1 MLSLLVTLI
10 VFSMLG
16 MIVFQTLYV
25 FNYQSFLNAGDE
37 TIRAKQTSSLTLPAK
52 SSRSETKSFT
62 SSQLEGGDS
71 DEYGDMVYSPPAA
84 IVLCLKGAEESLCD
98 CLTGLISQQYPDY
111 ELNIV
116 IYSPTDSAAEVVK
129 EFFSGVQLIPKI
141 HYLEDPAATCS
152 LKCSAICQAIDALS
166 ARIEVVAF
174 VDGDAVVDEH
184 WLSDLVSPLS
194 DSGVGATTGNRWYSP
209 ADNRL
214 GSFVRKIWNAA
225 AIVQMQRYE
234 IAWGGTLA
242 IRKNVIDRCEL
253 VAIWRKSFCE
263 DTPLANAFGEQ
274 KLRLHCV
281 PNLIIENKESVSTL
295 SAFHWISR
303 QLLTVRLHHPA
314 WNWVL
319 VHGIVTG
326 IASIV
331 APLLI
336 VLLFCVGMT
345 SDALTLLKTAVVY
358 QVFNFALLYMI
369 GKSNRKVINGRESYN
384 GLEVD
389 NDKRLPLHFFAT
401 LVTQVIQPFALWQAN
416 SMEKVNWRGAT
427 YGVKDGNKI
436 RLLKV
441 KKGKASPNKPTFKT
455 KVEVD
460 EMAPVSE
467 AAYIPGS
474 RYSKRS
480 RN

>member
-10 VFSMLG
+10 VFLMLG

-25 FNYQSFLNAGDE
+25 LNYQSSLNA
-37 TIRAKQTSSLTLPAK
+37 
-52 SSRSETKSFT
+52 
-62 SSQLEGGDS
+62 S
-71 DEYGDMVYSPPAA
+71 DESVQITQRLNSDDSGSQAQPLKPSQAKGNDHDKDGGEVYSPPAA
-84 IVLCLKGAEESLCD
+84 IILCLKGLEESLAD
-98 CLTGLISQQYPDY
+98 CLMGLISQQYSDF

-116 IYSPTDSAAEVVK
+116 LYSRTDPAAEAVQ
-129 EFFSGVQLIPKI
+129 EFFSGVQMIPKI

-152 LKCSAICQAIDALS
+152 LKCSAICQAIETLS
-166 ARIEVVAF
+166 DRIEVVAF
-174 VDGDAVVDEH
+174 VDGDAVVDQH
-184 WLSDLVSPLS
+184 WLTDLVTPLS
-194 DSGVGATTGNRWYSP
+194 DSGIGATTGNRWYSP
-209 ADNRL
+209 TGDRL
-214 GSFVRKIWNAA
+214 GAFVRRIWNAA
-225 AIVQMQRYE
+225 AVVQMQRYE

-242 IRKNVIDRCEL
+242 IRKNVIDRCGL
-253 VAIWRKSFCE
+253 VSIWRKSFCE
-263 DTPLANAFGEQ
+263 DTPLTSLFRKQ
-274 KLRLHCV
+274 KLHLHRV
-281 PNLIIENKESVSTL
+281 PKLIIENKESIST
-295 SAFHWISR
+295 SGAFHWISR

-336 VLLFCVGMT
+336 VLLFWIGMT
-345 SDALTLLKTAVVY
+345 SDAVTLLKTTLVY
-358 QVFNFALLYMI
+358 QAFNFVLLYMI
-369 GKSNRKVINGRESYN
+369 GKSNRQAINSRDSYN

-389 NDKRLPLHFFAT
+389 SDRRVPMHVLAT
-401 LVTQVIQPFALWQAN
+401 LVTQVVQPFALWQAN

>member
-1 MLSLLVTLI
+1 
-10 VFSMLG
+10 

-25 FNYQSFLNAGDE
+25 LSYQSFLNADDE
-37 TIRAKQTSSLTLPAK
+37 PVQTKRTNSNTLK
-52 SSRSETKSFT
+52 SGTSESQTKSLK
-62 SSQLEGGDS
+62 SPRSKGDDYDEDS
-71 DEYGDMVYSPPAA
+71 DENYAPPAA
-84 IVLCLKGAEESLCD
+84 IVLCLKGAEESLAD
-98 CLTGLISQQYPDY
+98 CLTGLISQQYSDY

-116 IYSPTDSAAEVVK
+116 LYSPTDPAAEVVK

-141 HYLEDPAATCS
+141 HFLEDPAATCS
-152 LKCSAICQAIDALS
+152 LKCSAICQAIDTLS
-166 ARIEVVAF
+166 DRIEVVAF

-184 WLSDLVSPLS
+184 WLSDLVTPLG
-194 DSGVGATTGNRWYSP
+194 DSGIGATTGNRWYSP
-209 ADNRL
+209 SEDRL
-214 GSFVRKIWNAA
+214 GAFVRRIWNAA
-225 AIVQMQRYE
+225 AVVQMQRYE

-242 IRKNVIDRCEL
+242 IRKEVIDRCGL

-263 DTPLANAFGEQ
+263 DTPLAYLFRKQ
-274 KLRLHCV
+274 KLHLHRV
-281 PNLIIENKESVSTL
+281 PNLIVENKESISTL
-295 SAFHWISR
+295 GAFHWISR

-319 VHGIVTG
+319 LHGIATG
-326 IASIV
+326 IATII

-336 VLLFCVGMT
+336 VLLFSLGMT
-345 SDALTLLKTAVVY
+345 TDALTLLKTTLVY
-358 QVFNFALLYMI
+358 QAFNFALLYII
-369 GKSNRKVINGRESYN
+369 GKSNRKAISGRDSYN

-389 NDKRLPLHFFAT
+389 SDRRLPMHILAT
-401 LVTQVIQPFALWQAN
+401 LVTQVLQPFALWQAN

-427 YGVKDGNKI
+427 YGVKDGKNV

-441 KKGKASPNKPTFKT
+441 KKGKASTPTPVAKT

-460 EMAPVSE
+460 VTKPISE

-480 RN
+480 KN